1 MSEIVGPPP
10 YEAAERINFA
20 NPEWANFVRETAMTV
35 ERLGIGEDRLD
46 TVFRKMT
53 MLDDFDHADLVSLA
67 KRYGIKRDGVQPYDL
82 KWLCKYS
89 GVVDCL

>member
-1 MSEIVGPPP
+1 
-10 YEAAERINFA
+10 
-20 NPEWANFVRETAMTV
+20 MTV

-67 KRYGIKRDGVQPYDL
+67 KRYGIKRDGVQPL
-82 KWLCKYS
+82 R
-89 GVVDCL
+89 

>member
-1 MSEIVGPPP
+1 
-10 YEAAERINFA
+10 
-20 NPEWANFVRETAMTV
+20 MTV

-67 KRYGIKRDGVQPYDL
+67 KRGTVSGRVDPLSDTWPCAITRVRIILSTIGAGSGKRLPACHRMSEAPRNVCRDARGQ
-82 KWLCKYS
+82 
-89 GVVDCL
+89 